1 MPVRYAVPTGYRQGS
16 PPFANMA
23 YDRYGNVAAGVRPA
37 MPMMQPMRPRLP
49 NNGMPA
55 PVGAPLRATKPGET
69 LQPPS
74 PFYYNPYGTNP
85 TPASPDT
92 KSVVSKKGAKEYK
105 ETAFTI
111 KPDGAEGDTIRGLVS
126 NNDIN
131 DLLKH
136 KGTKIKVSK
145 IYRITKTKSEALQ
158 PDSSDEEIPL
168 PMLNKPPSTAASAPR
183 LGPAPA
189 QASARRTRRD
199 SSSSCSTCCSQCSC
213 SCSDSSG
220 GRYRRSHSYD
230 NCPECQAERDR
241 DRHRQRRRR

>member
-1 MPVRYAVPTGYRQGS
+1 MPVRYAVPTGYRQVS

-23 YDRYGNVAAGVRPA
+23 YDRYGNVAAGVHPA
-37 MPMMQPMRPRLP
+37 MPMMQPMRPRYP
-49 NNGMPA
+49 SNGMPT
-55 PVGAPLRATKPGET
+55 PLGTPPRATKPGET

-85 TPASPDT
+85 APASPDT

-111 KPDGAEGDTIRGLVS
+111 KPDGADGETIRGLVS

-136 KGTKIKVSK
+136 KGTKVKVSK
-145 IYRITKTKSEALQ
+145 IYRITKTKSEAAQ
-158 PDSSDEEIPL
+158 PDSSDDEVPL
-168 PMLNKPPSTAASAPR
+168 PMLNQPPPPSTAASAHA
-183 LGPAPA
+183 PARA
-189 QASARRTRRD
+189 QASAHRARRD
-199 SSSSCSTCCSQCSC
+199 SSSSSSTCCSQCSC

-230 NCPECQAERDR
+230 DCPECQAERDR
-241 DRHRQRRRR
+241 SRHRQRRRR